1 MERSD
6 RLRAASSDC
15 GASCAAALFRLRGK
29 TCGVFAFG
37 RYMAAALFRLR
48 RATNAA
54 RLFRLAGKTGAVP
67 LFRLRHKTGCIPARR
82 HSNGFG
88 ELADPDGL
96 PDLGPVLY

>member
-15 GASCAAALFRLRGK
+15 GASCAAVLFRLRGK

-48 RATNAA
+48 RATGAA
-54 RLFRLAGKTGAVP
+54 PPLPIAGQDWCGAALP
-67 LFRLRHKTGCIPARR
+67 IAAQDWWYSGAFGC
-82 HSNGFG
+82 
-88 ELADPDGL
+88 
-96 PDLGPVLY
+96 